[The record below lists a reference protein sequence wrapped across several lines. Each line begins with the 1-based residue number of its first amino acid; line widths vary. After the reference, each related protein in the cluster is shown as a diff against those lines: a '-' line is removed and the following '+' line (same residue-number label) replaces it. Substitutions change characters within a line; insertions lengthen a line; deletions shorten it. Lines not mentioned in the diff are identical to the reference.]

1 MDTRAVIRSA
11 SLVLVVAAGLLL
23 LEPAAPA
30 AQEPRKD
37 QAEFYARQVLDK
49 VEVVSPESAL
59 GEPDG
64 RFAEIRPGGE
74 LTVRMESR
82 IYYSDSADDG
92 SVVTKGGASYG
103 LAGLF
108 RMSEE
113 GEEAWQALHPG
124 RGPGGF
130 KFGPMMFP
138 VTQSTDTIRIVNDD
152 TKPVYVDAV
161 VGYRKDA
168 GGRS

>member
-1 MDTRAVIRSA
+1 MDTNAVIRSA
-11 SLVLVVAAGLLL
+11 GLGLLIAAGLLL

-30 AQEPRKD
+30 AQELRKD
-37 QAEFYARQVLDK
+37 KDEFYAREVLDK
-49 VEVVSPESAL
+49 IEVVSPESAL
-59 GEPDG
+59 GGPDG

-74 LTVRMESR
+74 MTVRMESR

-92 SVVTKGGASYG
+92 SIVTKGGASYG

-108 RMSEE
+108 RMTEE

-152 TKPVYVDAV
+152 TRSVYVDAV
-161 VGYRKDA
+161 IGYRKDA

>member
-1 MDTRAVIRSA
+1 MNAKTLIRTA
-11 SLVLVVAAGLLL
+11 GLALAVAAGIAL

-30 AQEPRKD
+30 APRPQDKKD
-37 QAEFYARQVLDK
+37 EFYARSVVDK
-49 VEVVSPESAL
+49 VEVVSPEEAL

-64 RFAEIRPGGE
+64 LFAEIRPGGE

-82 IYYSDSADDG
+82 IYYSESSDDG
-92 SVVTKGGASYG
+92 SVVTKGVASYG

-108 RMSEE
+108 RMDEE
-113 GEEAWQALHPG
+113 GEDAWQPLHPG

-130 KFGPMMFP
+130 KFGPAMFP
-138 VTQSTDTIRIVNDD
+138 VAQSTDTIRIVNDD

-161 VGYRKDA
+161 VGYRRDS
-168 GGRS
+168 GGRG

>member
-1 MDTRAVIRSA
+1 MDAKGLIRTVVPALAVAAVIA
-11 SLVLVVAAGLLL
+11 L

-30 AQEPRKD
+30 APSSQDKKD
-37 QAEFYARQVLDK
+37 EFYARSVVDK
-49 VEVVSPESAL
+49 VEVVSPEEAL

-82 IYYSDSADDG
+82 IYYSESSDDG

-108 RMSEE
+108 RMDEE
-113 GEEAWQALHPG
+113 GEDAWQPLHPG

-130 KFGPMMFP
+130 KFGPAMFP
-138 VTQSTDTIRIVNDD
+138 VAQSTDTIRIVNDD
-152 TKPVYVDAV
+152 TKSVHVDAV
-161 VGYRKDA
+161 VGYRRDS
-168 GGRS
+168 GGRG

>member
-1 MDTRAVIRSA
+1 MDSNAVIRSA
-11 SLVLVVAAGLLL
+11 GLVLVIAAGLLF
-23 LEPAAPA
+23 LEPAAPG

-37 QAEFYARQVLDK
+37 KDEFYAREVLDK
-49 VEVVSPESAL
+49 LEVVSPENAL
-59 GEPDG
+59 GGPDG

-82 IYYSDSADDG
+82 IYFSDSADDG
-92 SVVTKGGASYG
+92 SVVTKDEARFG

-113 GEEAWQALHPG
+113 GQEAWQPLHPG

-152 TKPVYVDAV
+152 MKPVYLDAV
-161 VGYRKDA
+161 IGYRKEA